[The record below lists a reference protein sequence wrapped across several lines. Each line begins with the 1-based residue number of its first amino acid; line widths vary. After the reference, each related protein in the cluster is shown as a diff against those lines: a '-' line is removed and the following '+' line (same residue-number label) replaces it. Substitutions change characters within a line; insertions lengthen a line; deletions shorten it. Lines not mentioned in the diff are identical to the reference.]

1 MSGMPALTFG
11 DRNQK
16 MAPLAFGCD
25 KTVLIEGR
33 PTGKKGQSQVFSHV
47 GRSPKE
53 KHPINP
59 LMMGDESVLVS
70 GTPIGYLG
78 VFDFCKHQMVFVQ
91 NKTVLVKGV

>member
-1 MSGMPALTFG
+1 MSGIPVVTFG

-33 PTGKKGQSQVFSHV
+33 PAGKQGQSQVFSHV
-47 GRSPKE
+47 GIHPKE

-59 LMMGDESVLVS
+59 LMLGD
-70 GTPIGYLG
+70 
-78 VFDFCKHQMVFVQ
+78 
-91 NKTVLVKGV
+91 KTVLCSSLPLG